1 MITVL
6 VTHDLDEA
14 IALADRIFVLSAR
27 PAHVVDEIRVTT
39 PRAAMSDKERKTIAG
54 RIEALRDA
62 P

>member
-1 MITVL
+1 
-6 VTHDLDEA
+6 
-14 IALADRIFVLSAR
+14 
-27 PAHVVDEIRVTT
+27 VDEIRVTT

>member
-6 VTHDLDEA
+6 VTHDIDEA

-27 PAHVVDEIRVTT
+27 PARVVGEIEIKA
-39 PRAAMSDKERKTIAG
+39 PRAAMSDEDRKTIAA

-62 P
+62 G